1 MSEFAEHPAEAEE
14 EGVKSKSE
22 VKRELHALR
31 DVGERLV
38 GLPAAALARI
48 PLPEELAAA
57 VQEARRITA
66 HGALKRQIGYIGKLL
81 RAIDPEPIQQALADL
96 DAGQRSDARRFH
108 ALEQWRDRLL
118 AEGDEAVSAFLLE
131 YPDAEAQPL
140 RQLLRNA
147 RREQDAGK
155 PPATARKLFRYLRE
169 VTGG

>member
-1 MSEFAEHPAEAEE
+1 MLY
-14 EGVKSKSE
+14 E
-22 VKRELHALR
+22 VITRQP
-31 DVGERLV
+31 D
-38 GLPAAALARI
+38 LPQR
-48 PLPEELAAA
+48 P
-57 VQEARRITA
+57 
-66 HGALKRQIGYIGKLL
+66 LL
-81 RAIDPEPIQQALADL
+81 RRQQALADL